1 MFDIVS
7 FFHIVLPL
15 TPYGVRVTNYFL
27 FGKFGVIP
35 MFLAVVLY
43 RCFSVLASLFC
54 GGAQE
59 YRYFGWC
66 GAVGV

>member
-15 TPYGVRVTNYFL
+15 APYGVRVTKYL
-27 FGKFGVIP
+27 SFGKFGVIP

-43 RCFSVLASLFC
+43 RCFGVLASLVW